1 MNVCIAALGAS
12 IILFLSMINLSYI
25 KFSFKE
31 FILIIVLNQCLNINI
46 ILLNL
51 SEFAVIISIF
61 FTLSMYICI
70 KSKNVLAG
78 IIIPISTII
87 IYVLI
92 DYTITNISILLFSIG
107 PESVRENNELYCFI
121 YVLEFFIMF
130 IISRML
136 GYTLNRKT
144 KMLDKNFY
152 INKRF
157 NILLIISFLL
167 TIITVYTNIILEHKS
182 NFRIEFIKINGM
194 LFLFYSILLMIITY
208 ILIINITKEINLK
221 NKQIQFENLQ
231 QYTNSLEDLYTDM
244 RGFRHDYINIISSLM
259 GYIENKD
266 MDGLERYFNKRILC
280 LSEGIEANNLKI
292 GNLKNIKVTEIKGI
306 LSSKLIRAQELEI
319 DTFIDI
325 VEPIEK
331 INMDIID
338 LSRIVG
344 ILLDNAVEGAVECD
358 KPSLKVGII
367 NKENSILIVIINS
380 VKDKIPI
387 YKIYEKDFSTKGENR
402 GLGLYSLKEI
412 TNKYNNVFLDTVLEN
427 NEFKQL
433 LQIGKD
439 K

>member
-61 FTLSMYICI
+61 FILSMYICI

-92 DYTITNISILLFSIG
+92 DYTITNIFILLFSIG
-107 PESVRENNELYCFI
+107 PESVRENNELYCYI
-121 YVLEFFIMF
+121 YILEFFIMF

-136 GYTLNRKT
+136 GYMLNRKT
-144 KMLDKNFY
+144 KMLDKYFY

-358 KPSLKVGII
+358 KPFLKLGII
-367 NKENSILIVIINS
+367 NKENSILIVIINT

-387 YKIYEKDFSTKGENR
+387 HKIYEKGFSTKGENR

-412 TNKYNNVFLDTVLEN
+412 TSKYNNVVLDTVLEN

>member
-1 MNVCIAALGAS
+1 
-12 IILFLSMINLSYI
+12 
-25 KFSFKE
+25 
-31 FILIIVLNQCLNINI
+31 
-46 ILLNL
+46 
-51 SEFAVIISIF
+51 
-61 FTLSMYICI
+61 
-70 KSKNVLAG
+70 
-78 IIIPISTII
+78 
-87 IYVLI
+87 
-92 DYTITNISILLFSIG
+92 
-107 PESVRENNELYCFI
+107 
-121 YVLEFFIMF
+121 
-130 IISRML
+130 
-136 GYTLNRKT
+136 
-144 KMLDKNFY
+144 
-152 INKRF
+152 
-157 NILLIISFLL
+157 
-167 TIITVYTNIILEHKS
+167 
-182 NFRIEFIKINGM
+182 
-194 LFLFYSILLMIITY
+194 
-208 ILIINITKEINLK
+208 
-221 NKQIQFENLQ
+221 
-231 QYTNSLEDLYTDM
+231 
-244 RGFRHDYINIISSLM
+244 M

-387 YKIYEKDFSTKGENR
+387 YKIYEKGFSTKGENR